1 MPNGQPAHEQKVARV
16 ARQLREHASGR
27 PLRIRKRATP
37 HEVPKAR
44 DLRYSDDTIDTS
56 DLDQILSIDPVA
68 RVCVAEPGVTFV
80 DLVAATLPH
89 GLVPLVVPELKTITI
104 GGAVSGCSLESTSFR
119 FGGFHDGCLE
129 YEVITARG
137 DVLVCTPENEHRLLF
152 QMLHGSFGTLGVLT
166 RLTFRLLPAK
176 PFVHVVY
183 ERHRTLAGYQA
194 AILRHSE
201 AADVDFMDGII
212 HSPTEW
218 ALCLGRLVDRAPYTH
233 RYDWTRVYYRTTR
246 TRAEDYLRTP
256 DYFFRYDHG
265 VTNVHPKTFLGR
277 LLFGKALD
285 SERALRL
292 YRLLTRVLPAG
303 PPRITVDV
311 FIPFSR
317 MEAFMEWYRPTFGH
331 FPLWCVPFRPAR
343 AYEWLHPR
351 IFDGL
356 RDTLFVDLAIYGMRQ
371 PPGINLHKALEEKLL
386 ELGGLKTLISHNYYS
401 PEDFWKTW
409 NRDNYARVK
418 AQTDPD
424 NVFRD
429 LYDKTCLAARGL
441 TRPEDGDAAA
451 PPPPPARSSG
461 GGARETPTP

>member
-1 MPNGQPAHEQKVARV
+1 MLAPYDAPPDLHADHAREVARI
-16 ARQLREHASGR
+16 ARQVREHSSAR
-27 PLRIRKRATP
+27 PLSIRKRATP
-37 HEVPKAR
+37 HEVPKAN
-44 DLRYSDDTIDTS
+44 DLRNADDVVDIS
-56 DLDQILSIDPVA
+56 GLDRILSIDTEA

-80 DLVAATLPH
+80 DLVAATLPL

-129 YEVITARG
+129 YEVITGRG
-137 DVLVCTPENEHRLLF
+137 EILVCSPENEHRLLF
-152 QMLHGSFGTLGVLT
+152 QMMHGSFGTLGVLT

-176 PFVHVVY
+176 PYVRVVY
-183 ERHRTLAGYQA
+183 ERYRTLAAYKA
-194 AILRHSE
+194 AIWRHFE
-201 AADVDFMDGII
+201 AGDVDFMDGII

-218 ALCLGRLVDRAPYTH
+218 ALSLGRFVDRAPYTH
-233 RYDWTRVYYRTTR
+233 AYDWTRVYYRTTL

-265 VTNVHPKTFLGR
+265 VTNVHPKSFVAR
-277 LLFGKALD
+277 LLFGRALG
-285 SERALRL
+285 SERVLRIS
-292 YRLLTRVLPAG
+292 RLLTRLLPEG
-303 PPRITVDV
+303 PPRVTVDV

-317 MEAFMEWYRPTFGH
+317 VEAFMEWYGPAFGH
-331 FPLWCVPFRPAR
+331 FPLWCVPYHRVR
-343 AYEWLHPR
+343 DYEWLSPR

-356 RDTLFVDLAIYGMRQ
+356 RDRLFLDLAIYGMRQ
-371 PPGINLHKALEEKLL
+371 PPGNNLYRAMEEKLL

-409 NRDNYARVK
+409 NRETYAAIK
-418 AQTDPD
+418 AQADPD

-441 TRPEDGDAAA
+441 ASTTAANDAAA
-451 PPPPPARSSG
+451 WPP
-461 GGARETPTP
+461 